1 MAHKRFL
8 LFLPQYKQDNAS
20 VSMSAYGRTSPH
32 RGLVPAPDGCNIAHG
47 KDRSGSRFG
56 GFSKFS
62 QKKFPARI
70 FVVARQ
76 QRAVPLSDKLR
87 FVRQRSSL
95 CRAGTFSPVERL
107 LTDIMDTDQKRRQQP
122 KTPSYKYSFRLNE
135 EQNIRFNELLCKTG
149 LEHNRNRFSNF
160 G

>member
-20 VSMSAYGRTSPH
+20 VSMSAYDRTSPH
-32 RGLVPAPDGCNIAHG
+32 RGLVPAPDGRNIAHG

-62 QKKFPARI
+62 QKKFPAQI

-76 QRAVPLSDKLR
+76 QRGVPLSDKGT
-87 FVRQRSSL
+87 RSARL
-95 CRAGTFSPVERL
+95 GRSPE
-107 LTDIMDTDQKRRQQP
+107 
-122 KTPSYKYSFRLNE
+122 
-135 EQNIRFNELLCKTG
+135 
-149 LEHNRNRFSNF
+149 SNAF
-160 G
+160 